1 MSEYLIKEFYLLCVF
16 IRKFEYRFVIATI
29 SIDDINLIRT
39 PDELLKI
46 YEYFKNGNRKSNL
59 GNKYYVGL
67 WIEHIN

>member
-1 MSEYLIKEFYLLCVF
+1 MLCVF

-29 SIDDINLIRT
+29 YIDDRNLIRT

-46 YEYFKNGNRKSNL
+46 MNISKRKIEKENL
-59 GNKYYVGL
+59 GNKYSVGL